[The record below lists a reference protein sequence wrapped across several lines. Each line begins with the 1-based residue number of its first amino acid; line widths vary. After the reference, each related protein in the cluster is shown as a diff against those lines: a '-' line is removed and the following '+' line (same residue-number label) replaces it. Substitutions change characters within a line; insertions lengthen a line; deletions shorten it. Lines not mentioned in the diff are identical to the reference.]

1 MPGYCK
7 FSRNVYEGKERG
19 KKGGK
24 EIGKEGGEE
33 GGRELRIHARMVDRN
48 CKLIPVQET
57 HQTLALQRN
66 LEFRATWSVPE
77 AAPRG
82 MLLTAWKSRSHLLS
96 QEPDTVLSLQ
106 ESKANR
112 QSLGPLPNARK

>member
-1 MPGYCK
+1 MFMKGK
-7 FSRNVYEGKERG
+7 REGGREGGRQGRREGRRER
-19 KKGGK
+19 
-24 EIGKEGGEE
+24 GEE

-48 CKLIPVQET
+48 CKLIPVLET

-66 LEFRATWSVPE
+66 LEFRATWSVRE

-82 MLLTAWKSRSHLLS
+82 MRLAAWTSRSHLLS

-112 QSLGPLPNARK
+112 QTLGPLPNARK